1 MNAYKNKEAK
11 KYMVIGIAGGVAM
24 AVLLLILM
32 LLLHAYMRGAE
43 NREIL
48 DLIIETNN
56 GEMPQDISGITAVL
70 SGKQEGD
77 AQQRKELREALKEYG
92 YFPGSNYLNTKEST
106 RQIVVA
112 MGMFLVAEG
121 LFLGMFYLYVRK
133 RQSRLQELENYMDRI
148 ARGQYDLELEDN
160 SDDELSNL
168 KNHLF
173 KLTLM
178 LREQEQDA
186 KKKKVALAES
196 VSDISHQLKTPLSS
210 IQILLDNM
218 VDNPDMDEDIKNK
231 FIAEC
236 NRQVGGMNWMI
247 VSMLK
252 LSRLDAGMVEFENK
266 RFFVVDMI
274 REAVDNLSVL
284 AELRGLKVEYA
295 PEMLQDIT
303 LCADYNWNREAL
315 QNIIKNALE
324 HSDAGKNVTI
334 AAKANDVYAEIMV
347 INEGKP
353 LSDKQK
359 RQIFTRYYSEGK
371 FEENSIGI
379 GLPLAKAII
388 ERQGGYLTV
397 ESNSEETKFILKYIF

>member
-11 KYMVIGIAGGVAM
+11 KYMVIGIAGGIAM

-32 LLLHAYMRGAE
+32 LFLHAYMRGAE
-43 NREIL
+43 NRKIL

-77 AQQRKELREALKEYG
+77 AKQRKELREALKEYG
-92 YFPGSNYLNTKEST
+92 YFPDSNYLNTKEST

-121 LFLGMFYLYVRK
+121 LFIGMFYLYVRK

-210 IQILLDNM
+210 IQILLDDM

-284 AELRGLKVEYA
+284 AELRGLKVEYD

-334 AAKANDVYAEIMV
+334 AAKANDVYAEIVV

-353 LSDKQK
+353 LSNKQK

>member
-11 KYMVIGIAGGVAM
+11 KYMVIGIAGGIVM

-32 LLLHAYMRGAE
+32 LFLHAYMRGAE
-43 NREIL
+43 NRKIL

-92 YFPGSNYLNTKEST
+92 YFPGSNYLNMKEST
-106 RQIVVA
+106 WQIVMA

-121 LFLGMFYLYVRK
+121 LFFGMFYLYVRK

-178 LREQEQDA
+178 LREQEKDA

-210 IQILLDNM
+210 IQILLDDM

-284 AELRGLKVEYA
+284 AELRGLKVEYD
-295 PEMLQDIT
+295 PEMLQDII

-324 HSDAGKNVTI
+324 YSDAGKNVTI
-334 AAKANDVYAEIMV
+334 AAKANDVYAEIVV

>member
-1 MNAYKNKEAK
+1 
-11 KYMVIGIAGGVAM
+11 MVLGIAGGIAM

>member
-32 LLLHAYMRGAE
+32 LFLHAYMRGAE
-43 NREIL
+43 NRKIL

>member
-11 KYMVIGIAGGVAM
+11 KYMVIGIAGGIAM

-32 LLLHAYMRGAE
+32 LFLHAYMRGAE
-43 NREIL
+43 NRKIL

-92 YFPGSNYLNTKEST
+92 YFPDSNYLNTKEST

-121 LFLGMFYLYVRK
+121 LFFGMFYLYVRK

-210 IQILLDNM
+210 IQILLDDM

-284 AELRGLKVEYA
+284 AELRGLKVEYD

-324 HSDAGKNVTI
+324 YSDAGKNVTI
-334 AAKANDVYAEIMV
+334 AAKANDVYAEIVV

-353 LSDKQK
+353 LSNKQK

>member
-11 KYMVIGIAGGVAM
+11 KYMVLGIAGGIAM

-186 KKKKVALAES
+186 KKVALAES

>member
-11 KYMVIGIAGGVAM
+11 KYMVLGIAGGIAM

-32 LLLHAYMRGAE
+32 LFLHAYMRGAE
-43 NREIL
+43 NRKIL

-121 LFLGMFYLYVRK
+121 LFFGMFYLYVRK

-210 IQILLDNM
+210 IQILLDDM

-284 AELRGLKVEYA
+284 AELRGLKVEYD
-295 PEMLQDIT
+295 PEMLQDII

-324 HSDAGKNVTI
+324 YSDAGKNVTI
-334 AAKANDVYAEIMV
+334 AAKANDVYAEIVV

-353 LSDKQK
+353 LSNKQK

-397 ESNSEETKFILKYIF
+397 ESDSRKTKFILKYIF

>member
-11 KYMVIGIAGGVAM
+11 KYMVLGIAGGIAM

-56 GEMPQDISGITAVL
+56 GEIPQDISGITAVL

-252 LSRLDAGMVEFENK
+252 LSRLDADMVEFENK

>member
-11 KYMVIGIAGGVAM
+11 KYMVIGIAGGIAM

-32 LLLHAYMRGAE
+32 LFLHAYMRGAE
-43 NREIL
+43 NRKIL

-77 AQQRKELREALKEYG
+77 AKQRKELREALKEYG

-121 LFLGMFYLYVRK
+121 LFFGMFYLYVRK

-210 IQILLDNM
+210 IQILLDDM

-284 AELRGLKVEYA
+284 AELRGLKVEYD
-295 PEMLQDIT
+295 PEMLQDII

-324 HSDAGKNVTI
+324 YSDAGKNVTI
-334 AAKANDVYAEIMV
+334 AAKANDVYAEIVV

-359 RQIFTRYYSEGK
+359 RQVFTRYYSEGK

-397 ESNSEETKFILKYIF
+397 ESDSRKTKFILKYIF

>member
-11 KYMVIGIAGGVAM
+11 KYMVLGIAGGIAM

-252 LSRLDAGMVEFENK
+252 LSRLDADMVEFENK

>member
-11 KYMVIGIAGGVAM
+11 KYMVLGIAGGIAM

>member
-32 LLLHAYMRGAE
+32 LFLHAYMRGAE
-43 NREIL
+43 NRKIL

-284 AELRGLKVEYA
+284 AELRGLKVEYD
-295 PEMLQDIT
+295 PEMLRDIT